1 MTVSSKLLDR
11 VPDLASEHP
20 ETMVQQSETGELT
33 TTSLVIA
40 DGVGIQH
47 KNVLE
52 TVRKNQ
58 ADFEEFG
65 PIAFETRKGAS
76 LPQGGYGKSAT
87 IAVLNRDQAL
97 LLIAYM
103 RNNERVRALKK
114 ALVKA
119 FSEME
124 RRLQRYEPELTAEQL
139 MAKALLQA
147 EQTMLEQTQ
156 AIEAL
161 NTRVEDMEPSYNLG
175 EALLS
180 TEDNIYVG
188 DMAKMLKSR
197 GLFYGGRTKLF
208 AWLKDNDYIMK
219 TGSSGYAALQRWLDN
234 GVLDVEEYVYE
245 PFFGEPKLR
254 YTIKVTPKGQEHFIN
269 KFKKELALS

>member
-1 MTVSSKLLDR
+1 MTAATAELIPVHTN
-11 VPDLASEHP
+11 PDGGKAVMGRDLHEFL
-20 ETMVQQSETGELT
+20 EVRRDY
-33 TTSLVIA
+33 TSWFKQMTDYGFSA
-40 DGVGIQH
+40 GQ
-47 KNVLE
+47 
-52 TVRKNQ
+52 
-58 ADFEEFG
+58 DFT
-65 PIAFETRKGAS
+65 P
-76 LPQGGYGKSAT
+76 
-87 IAVLNRDQAL
+87 N
-97 LLIAYM
+97 
-103 RNNERVRALKK
+103 
-114 ALVKA
+114 LVKSTGGRPRA
-119 FSEME
+119 DHIITLDMAKEISMIQRTERGKQARQYFIECE
-124 RRLQRYEPELTAEQL
+124 RRMKQLQPELTPEQL

-219 TGSSGYAALQRWLDN
+219 TGSSGYAALQRWLDR
-234 GVLDVEEYVYE
+234 GVLDVEEHVYE

>member
-1 MTVSSKLLDR
+1 MTVNSKLLDR

-40 DGVGIQH
+40 EGTEIQH
-47 KNVLE
+47 KNVLGL
-52 TVRKNQ
+52 VRKN
-58 ADFEEFG
+58 ATDFEEFG
-65 PIAFETRKGAS
+65 LLAFQTRARLEGS
-76 LPQGGYGKSAT
+76 HGGGDTEY
-87 IAVLNRDQAL
+87 AVLNRDQAL
-97 LLIAYM
+97 LLITYM
-103 RNNERVRALKK
+103 RNNARVRALKK

-219 TGSSGYAALQRWLDN
+219 TGSSGYAALQRWLDR
-234 GVLDVEEYVYE
+234 GILDVEEHVYE

>member
-1 MTVSSKLLDR
+1 MTTATAELIPVHTNPDGGNVVMGRDLHEFLGVKAKYADWFPRMVDYGFSAGQDFFSK
-11 VPDLASEHP
+11 
-20 ETMVQQSETGELT
+20 M
-33 TTSLVIA
+33 
-40 DGVGIQH
+40 
-47 KNVLE
+47 
-52 TVRKNQ
+52 RKNNGRGRPVEDHIISLDMAKEISMIQRTERGKQ
-58 ADFEEFG
+58 ARQYFIEC
-65 PIAFETRKGAS
+65 
-76 LPQGGYGKSAT
+76 
-87 IAVLNRDQAL
+87 
-97 LLIAYM
+97 
-103 RNNERVRALKK
+103 
-114 ALVKA
+114 
-119 FSEME
+119 E
-124 RRLQRYEPELTAEQL
+124 RRMKQLQPELTPEQL

-234 GVLDVEEYVYE
+234 GVLDVEEHVYE

>member
-1 MTVSSKLLDR
+1 MTVATAELIP
-11 VPDLASEHP
+11 VHTNPDGGKAVMGRDLHEFL
-20 ETMVQQSETGELT
+20 EVRRDYTNWFKQMV
-33 TTSLVIA
+33 
-40 DGVGIQH
+40 
-47 KNVLE
+47 
-52 TVRKNQ
+52 
-58 ADFEEFG
+58 
-65 PIAFETRKGAS
+65 
-76 LPQGGYGKSAT
+76 GYG
-87 IAVLNRDQAL
+87 
-97 LLIAYM
+97 
-103 RNNERVRALKK
+103 
-114 ALVKA
+114 
-119 FSEME
+119 FSEGQDYSLIEEETAGHPVSPNLARPRHNHIITLDMAKEISMIQRTERGKQARQYFIECE
-124 RRLQRYEPELTAEQL
+124 RRMKQLQPELTPEQL

-234 GVLDVEEYVYE
+234 GVLDVEEHVYE

>member
-1 MTVSSKLLDR
+1 MTVATAELIPVHTNPDGGKAVMGRDLHKFLEIETPYTIWFPRMVEYGFSAGQDFTNIFVSEQDKLGRSREVMNHIVSLDM
-11 VPDLASEHP
+11 AKEIS
-20 ETMVQQSETGELT
+20 M
-33 TTSLVIA
+33 
-40 DGVGIQH
+40 IQRTERG
-47 KNVLE
+47 K
-52 TVRKNQ
+52 Q
-58 ADFEEFG
+58 ARQYFIEC
-65 PIAFETRKGAS
+65 
-76 LPQGGYGKSAT
+76 
-87 IAVLNRDQAL
+87 
-97 LLIAYM
+97 
-103 RNNERVRALKK
+103 
-114 ALVKA
+114 
-119 FSEME
+119 E
-124 RRLQRYEPELTAEQL
+124 RRMKQLQPELTPEQL

-219 TGSSGYAALQRWLDN
+219 TGSSGYAALQRWLDR
-234 GVLDVEEYVYE
+234 GILDVEEHVYE

>member
-1 MTVSSKLLDR
+1 MTVATAELIPVHTNPDGGNVVMGRDLHEFLEVTTRYNDWMGRLIKKYGFVAGQDFYSKMSKSSGGRRQEDHIITLDMAKE
-11 VPDLASEHP
+11 LS
-20 ETMVQQSETGELT
+20 MVQNNDRG
-33 TTSLVIA
+33 
-40 DGVGIQH
+40 
-47 KNVLE
+47 
-52 TVRKNQ
+52 RQ
-58 ADFEEFG
+58 ARQYFIEC
-65 PIAFETRKGAS
+65 
-76 LPQGGYGKSAT
+76 
-87 IAVLNRDQAL
+87 
-97 LLIAYM
+97 
-103 RNNERVRALKK
+103 
-114 ALVKA
+114 
-119 FSEME
+119 E
-124 RRLQRYEPELTAEQL
+124 RRMKQLQPELTPEQL

-219 TGSSGYAALQRWLDN
+219 TGSSGYAALQRWLDR
-234 GVLDVEEYVYE
+234 GVLDVEEHVYE

>member
-1 MTVSSKLLDR
+1 MTVATAELIP
-11 VPDLASEHP
+11 VHTNPDGGKAVMGRDLHEF
-20 ETMVQQSETGELT
+20 
-33 TTSLVIA
+33 
-40 DGVGIQH
+40 
-47 KNVLE
+47 LE
-52 TVRKNQ
+52 VRDNYTDWMK
-58 ADFEEFG
+58 
-65 PIAFETRKGAS
+65 RM
-76 LPQGGYGKSAT
+76 
-87 IAVLNRDQAL
+87 
-97 LLIAYM
+97 IAYG
-103 RNNERVRALKK
+103 
-114 ALVKA
+114 
-119 FSEME
+119 FSEGQDFIGNFRESTGGRPKQDHIITLDMAKEISMIQRTERGKQARQYFIECE
-124 RRLQRYEPELTAEQL
+124 RRMKQLQPELTPEQL

-234 GVLDVEEYVYE
+234 GVLDVEEHVYE

>member
-1 MTVSSKLLDR
+1 MTAATTELIPVHTN
-11 VPDLASEHP
+11 PDGGKAVMGRDLHEF
-20 ETMVQQSETGELT
+20 
-33 TTSLVIA
+33 
-40 DGVGIQH
+40 
-47 KNVLE
+47 LE
-52 TVRKNQ
+52 V
-58 ADFEEFG
+58 
-65 PIAFETRKGAS
+65 
-76 LPQGGYGKSAT
+76 
-87 IAVLNRDQAL
+87 
-97 LLIAYM
+97 
-103 RNNERVRALKK
+103 KK
-114 ALVKA
+114 AYTTWFMSMA
-119 FSEME
+119 EYGFSAGQDFLPKKEEINGRGRPQQDHIISLDMAKEISMIQRTERGKQARQYFIECE
-124 RRLQRYEPELTAEQL
+124 RRLKQVQPELTPEQL

-234 GVLDVEEYVYE
+234 GVLDVEEHVYE